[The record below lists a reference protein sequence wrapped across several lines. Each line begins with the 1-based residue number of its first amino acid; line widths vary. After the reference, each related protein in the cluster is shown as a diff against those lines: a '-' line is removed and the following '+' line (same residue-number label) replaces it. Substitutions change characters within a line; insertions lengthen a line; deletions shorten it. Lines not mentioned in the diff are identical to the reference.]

1 MYGHS
6 GWFNFFL
13 YCSKKKLELINNE
26 QPFCR
31 PREGIVKFK
40 MSVAMIFVNKIIN
53 KSWQMG

>member
-1 MYGHS
+1 MVIRVDS
-6 GWFNFFL
+6 TF
-13 YCSKKKLELINNE
+13 SSTVVKKKLELINNE